1 MQGILTKMKAV
12 LLKGD
17 GGFETSEVLV
27 DLVTGIRRLG

>member
-1 MQGILTKMKAV
+1 MKMKAV

-27 DLVTGIRRLG
+27 DLGAGIRRLG